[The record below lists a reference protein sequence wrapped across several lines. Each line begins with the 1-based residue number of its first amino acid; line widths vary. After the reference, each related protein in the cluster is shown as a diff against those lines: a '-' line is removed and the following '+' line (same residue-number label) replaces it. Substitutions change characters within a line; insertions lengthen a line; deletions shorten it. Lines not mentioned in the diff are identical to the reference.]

1 MKHFS
6 ELSETAER
14 VVDAAQ
20 GLIQHRGYNGFSYE
34 DIARLVGIRKASVHH
49 HFSTKA
55 ELVTVVVQRYT
66 HRFRQQLL
74 QIEGQHAKA
83 PERLLAYAARFEQT
97 FEQEGSLCICGIL
110 GAEIDTLDA
119 SIKAE
124 VERFFEV
131 NLDWLA
137 QVLRQGQAAGLIHK
151 RATAQ
156 ELADAYL
163 CALEGAMIVGR
174 GLGRGAGGPAP
185 VAKTFIA
192 CAMS

>member
-14 VVDAAQ
+14 IVDVAQ

-34 DIARLVGIRKASVHH
+34 DIAKRVGIRKASIHH

-74 QIEGQHAKA
+74 HIEGQHAKA
-83 PERLLAYAARFEQT
+83 PERLAAYAALFEQT
-97 FEQEGSLCICGIL
+97 FAQDGGLCICGVL
-110 GAEIDTLDA
+110 GAELDTLDDL
-119 SIKAE
+119 IKAE

-137 QVLRQGQAAGLIHK
+137 QVLRQGQAAGHLHK
-151 RATAQ
+151 RAQAP
-156 ELADAYL
+156 ELAQAYL
-163 CALEGAMIVGR
+163 CALEGAMVVGR
-174 GLGRGAGGPAP
+174 GLGQRAGGPAP
-185 VAKTFIA
+185 VAKTMIA
-192 CAMS
+192 ALLS